1 MCGAIKGGPSLDG
14 VDVKNQAV
22 IQGVVTRGDEPVG
35 NAYVRLLDRTGE
47 FTAEV
52 PTSATG
58 QFRFFAGPGDWTLRT
73 LAPRSE
79 SVDRSV
85 VAAIGTVAEV
95 VIDLAPV
102 GAAA

>member
-1 MCGAIKGGPSLDG
+1 MCGAVKGGPSLEG
-14 VDVKNQAV
+14 VDVANEAV
-22 IQGVVTRGDEPVG
+22 IQGIVTRDGQPVG

-73 LAPRSE
+73 LAPKSV
-79 SVDRSV
+79 SVDNAV
-85 VAAIGTVAEV
+85 TAAKGSVAEV
-95 VIDLAPV
+95 LVAV
-102 GAAA
+102 

>member
-1 MCGAIKGGPSLDG
+1 MCGAIKGGPSLEG
-14 VDVKNQAV
+14 VDVANEAV
-22 IQGVVTRGDEPVG
+22 IQGVVTRDGQPVG

-73 LAPRSE
+73 LAPKSV
-79 SVDRSV
+79 SVDNAV
-85 VAAIGTVAEV
+85 TAAKGSVAEV
-95 VIDLAPV
+95 LVAV
-102 GAAA
+102 

>member
-1 MCGAIKGGPSLDG
+1 MCGAIRGGPSLEG
-14 VDVKNQAV
+14 VDVANEAV
-22 IQGVVTRGDEPVG
+22 IQGVVTRDGQPVG

-73 LAPRSE
+73 LAPKSV
-79 SVDRSV
+79 SVDNAV
-85 VAAIGTVAEV
+85 TAAKGTVAEV
-95 VIDLAPV
+95 LVAV
-102 GAAA
+102 

>member
-1 MCGAIKGGPSLDG
+1 MCGAVKGGPSLEG
-14 VDVKNQAV
+14 VDVANEAV
-22 IQGVVTRGDEPVG
+22 IQGVVTRDGQPVG

-73 LAPRSE
+73 LAPKSV
-79 SVDRSV
+79 SVDNAV
-85 VAAIGTVAEV
+85 TAAKGSVAEV
-95 VIDLAPV
+95 LVAV
-102 GAAA
+102 

>member
-14 VDVKNQAV
+14 VDVTNQAV
-22 IQGVVTRGDEPVG
+22 IQGVVTRDGQPVG

-73 LAPRSE
+73 LAPKAV
-79 SVDRSV
+79 SVDNAV
-85 VAAIGTVAEV
+85 TAAKGTVAEGLV
-95 VIDLAPV
+95 AV
-102 GAAA
+102 

>member
-1 MCGAIKGGPSLDG
+1 MCGAIKGGPSLEG
-14 VDVKNQAV
+14 VDVTDQAV
-22 IQGVVTRGDEPVG
+22 IQGIVTRDGQPVG

-73 LAPRSE
+73 LAPKSV
-79 SVDRSV
+79 SVDNPV
-85 VAAIGTVAEV
+85 TAAKGSVAEV
-95 VIDLAPV
+95 LVAV
-102 GAAA
+102 

>member
-1 MCGAIKGGPSLDG
+1 MCGAIKGGPSLEG
-14 VDVKNQAV
+14 VDVANEAV
-22 IQGVVTRGDEPVG
+22 IQGVVTRDGQPVG

-73 LAPRSE
+73 LAPKSV
-79 SVDRSV
+79 SVDNAV
-85 VAAIGTVAEV
+85 TAAKGTVAEV
-95 VIDLAPV
+95 LVAV
-102 GAAA
+102 

>member
-14 VDVKNQAV
+14 VDVANEAV
-22 IQGVVTRGDEPVG
+22 IQGIVTRDGQPVG

-58 QFRFFAGPGDWTLRT
+58 QFRFFAGPGEWTLRT
-73 LAPRSE
+73 LAPKSI
-79 SVDRSV
+79 SVDNAV
-85 VAAIGTVAEV
+85 TAAKGVVAEV
-95 VIDLAPV
+95 AVWV
-102 GAAA
+102 